1 MQTTSKAHNTRQ
13 TMSERDA
20 LLRQVID
27 EPDADAPRLVFADW
41 LEEHGDGDRADF
53 IRAQIRRA
61 ALDPDDPLQSEL
73 QAREWRLLLA
83 NARDWLEEDFDDP
96 TNRRRFR
103 RGFVE
108 SVRLTAARFLQTR
121 EDLFRA

>member
-1 MQTTSKAHNTRQ
+1 MQTTSKARNRTHI
-13 TMSERDA
+13 MSERDA

-41 LEEHGDGDRADF
+41 LDEHGERDRADF
-53 IRAQIRRA
+53 VRAQCRRA
-61 ALDPDDPLQSEL
+61 ALDPDDPAQPEL

-108 SVRLTAARFLQTR
+108 SVRLTAARFLQ
-121 EDLFRA
+121 